1 MGNQSSTNTN
11 SSLDTKAICESA
23 EYKQF
28 RSKGYQHNDIIQ
40 LIANAQKQRQ
50 NIQTTNL
57 SNVQKTQKR
66 MNNGPK
72 TITNR
77 PGNQQQR
84 IPQQQQQQR
93 IPQQQQQQQQQQ
105 RISQQPQQRRPPQQH
120 SQNPPMPPPQPMS
133 GRGETSQNLYQSSEY
148 MERMKPVSSRASSQ
162 VPNQISDNFYNESQ
176 QRREQNTSQKYNA
189 NMMPRSN
196 MHVEHHVDKSSMED
210 IFQNT
215 FQSRQ
220 GTFMNANIPNSQ
232 QNHQQQHQLILQQKN
247 TSQNQ
252 QYPQH
257 QQHSQQLQIQ
267 EYHRGRISSN
277 SVSQDDNRISSELV
291 RMNISDARTPKE
303 MQSQFQRQEQYAR
316 SQYLTNEQLRKKNFE
331 EEMKKRRFAFEK
343 EMSKMQQSEKDA
355 YILLDIPQNYDLKML
370 TYKYKKAALKY
381 HPDRVRRNKMNIA
394 NANVMFQKVTKAY
407 LLLAEKLKK
416 AQDNNNF
423 HDLKSHS
430 NTYMTSQT
438 DKFDLTQFNKIYEKN
453 RLMDPTDDGYGD
465 WISNEVPSESPKL
478 FSDKFN
484 LNVFNAAFEN
494 LKDNDPH
501 SNQQLAIRQDG
512 PGTIALHGENT
523 GYSNLGVEAVDNFGG
538 STSNLQYTDLKE
550 AHTNHKL
557 INAKK
562 VNFNSVNNVDEL
574 EKQRENIQYEMS
586 PDELEKYELHKRMKE
601 RKEEERQNNVSHRD
615 RMIQEQHSRLQ
626 QQLITPS

>member
-1 MGNQSSTNTN
+1 M
-11 SSLDTKAICESA
+11 
-23 EYKQF
+23 
-28 RSKGYQHNDIIQ
+28 R
-40 LIANAQKQRQ
+40 
-50 NIQTTNL
+50 
-57 SNVQKTQKR
+57 
-66 MNNGPK
+66 
-72 TITNR
+72 
-77 PGNQQQR
+77 
-84 IPQQQQQQR
+84 
-93 IPQQQQQQQQQQ
+93 
-105 RISQQPQQRRPPQQH
+105 
-120 SQNPPMPPPQPMS
+120 
-133 GRGETSQNLYQSSEY
+133 
-148 MERMKPVSSRASSQ
+148 
-162 VPNQISDNFYNESQ
+162 
-176 QRREQNTSQKYNA
+176 
-189 NMMPRSN
+189 
-196 MHVEHHVDKSSMED
+196 
-210 IFQNT
+210 
-215 FQSRQ
+215 
-220 GTFMNANIPNSQ
+220 
-232 QNHQQQHQLILQQKN
+232 
-247 TSQNQ
+247 
-252 QYPQH
+252 
-257 QQHSQQLQIQ
+257 
-267 EYHRGRISSN
+267 
-277 SVSQDDNRISSELV
+277 
-291 RMNISDARTPKE
+291 
-303 MQSQFQRQEQYAR
+303 
-316 SQYLTNEQLRKKNFE
+316 
-331 EEMKKRRFAFEK
+331 KRRFAFEK
-343 EMSKMQQSEKDA
+343 EMSKMQQNEKDA
-355 YILLDIPQNYDLKML
+355 YVLLDIPQNYDLKML

-394 NANVMFQKVTKAY
+394 SANAMFQKVTKAY

-430 NTYMTSQT
+430 KNYMTSQT
-438 DKFDLTQFNKIYEKN
+438 DSQPSAQKINLMANDKFDLTQFNKIYEKN

-512 PGTIALHGENT
+512 PGTIVLHGENT

-538 STSNLQYTDLKE
+538 STSNLQFTDLKE

-562 VNFNSVNNVDEL
+562 VNFNSFNNVDEL

-586 PDELEKYELHKRMKE
+586 PEELEKYELHKRMKE